1 MVLTDLVHGGDEK
14 DETPNGVRRR
24 AVLALGA
31 VVLAGAGAS
40 GFGLLDHEPAEP
52 PPPDPL
58 QPLADDAVRLAGLHR
73 AAASDFPERAAVL
86 TPIAEAHDAH
96 AKELARVMATA
107 APSPAAS
114 ASASAAA
121 GSVEDAVEALRVAE
135 KAAYESA
142 VQACL
147 KAPNHRAALVG
158 SIAAARA
165 THLEA
170 LK

>member
-1 MVLTDLVHGGDEK
+1 MVLTDLVRGGDEK
-14 DETPNGVRRR
+14 DKDPTRVRRR

-31 VVLAGAGAS
+31 VLVAGAGAS
-40 GFGLLDHEPAEP
+40 GCGLLGDDPAEP

-73 AAASDFPERAAVL
+73 AAAVEFPERAAVL
-86 TPIAEAHDAH
+86 TPIAEAHEAH
-96 AKELARVMATA
+96 AKELGRIMATA
-107 APSPAAS
+107 IPSAAAS
-114 ASASAAA
+114 ASASAGA
-121 GSVEDAVEALRVAE
+121 GTVEDAVEALRVAE
-135 KAAYESA
+135 KAAYASA

-147 KAPNHRAALVG
+147 RTPTHRAALVG

>member
-1 MVLTDLVHGGDEK
+1 MLAFGAALTVGAAGGC
-14 DETPNGVRRR
+14 
-24 AVLALGA
+24 
-31 VVLAGAGAS
+31 
-40 GFGLLDHEPAEP
+40 GLLDRTPDEP

-58 QPLADDAVRLAGLHR
+58 LPLADDAVRLAALHR
-73 AAASDFPERAAVL
+73 SAAAELPERAAAL
-86 TPIAEAHDAH
+86 TAIAEAHDAH
-96 AKELARVMATA
+96 AKELSRIMATP

-114 ASASAAA
+114 
-121 GSVEDAVEALRVAE
+121 GSVAASTPTAEERIESLRVAE
-135 KAAYESA
+135 KAAYEAA

-147 KAPNHRAALVG
+147 RTPNHRAALVG

>member
-1 MVLTDLVHGGDEK
+1 MR
-14 DETPNGVRRR
+14 VRRR
-24 AVLALGA
+24 AVLAFGA
-31 VVLAGAGAS
+31 ALTVGAAGGC
-40 GFGLLDHEPAEP
+40 GLLDREPDEP

-58 QPLADDAVRLAGLHR
+58 LPLADDAVRLAALHR
-73 AAASDFPERAAVL
+73 SAAAELPERAAAL
-86 TPIAEAHDAH
+86 TAIAEAHEAH
-96 AKELARVMATA
+96 ARELARIMATP

-114 ASASAAA
+114 GSAGTPATAEERIES
-121 GSVEDAVEALRVAE
+121 LRVAE
-135 KAAYESA
+135 KAAYEAA

-147 KAPNHRAALVG
+147 RTPNHRAALVG